1 MAVNLMAGRDGQNN
15 ENNDKKNSN
24 IDLKLDRKN
33 EESGVIKGVEKAD
46 SKEVPVS
53 KPVGVPTAKKE
64 PLKIDVKDLDKS
76 AGAAIPDDIGSIE
89 GGGEKKSGN
98 WGSRIV
104 MLIVI
109 LLVVGA
115 GVLLYLLN
123 VESQFLRGTVNSIP
137 TSNTNIVD
145 DILSED
151 FENNADTNIE
161 TTEIDPQ
168 AQVLSQ
174 ANEIVNQGG
183 NDADEPEEASTNE
196 IPVVTGNSGTEI
208 PVVQPVPE
216 SSSEIVV
223 PESDL
228 PAAPVASS
236 DIRSDEDLITEYNL
250 QSGDNLA
257 DNLIAQTTSNN
268 QPTTINQGNDF
279 TPTQSDSDTTV
290 QPNVME
296 SPEISGDTGPG
307 LWLCVMLTALFTY
320 VKYDKKKHV

>member
-1 MAVNLMAGRDGQNN
+1 MAVNLMAGRDGQSND
-15 ENNDKKNSN
+15 NNDKKNTN

-33 EESGVIKGVEKAD
+33 EESGVIKGVEKTE
-46 SKEVPVS
+46 SKDVSNS
-53 KPVGVPTAKKE
+53 KPVGVPKMKKE
-64 PLKIDVKDLDKS
+64 ALKIDVKDLDKS
-76 AGAAIPDDIGSIE
+76 AGAAIPDDIGTLE
-89 GGGEKKSGN
+89 GGLKEKKSGN
-98 WGSRIV
+98 WGSRIIV
-104 MLIVI
+104 LIVV

-151 FENNADTNIE
+151 FENDADTNIE

-168 AQVLSQ
+168 AEVLSQ
-174 ANEIVNQGG
+174 ANQILNQG
-183 NDADEPEEASTNE
+183 NEVEEAPEET
-196 IPVVTGNSGTEI
+196 TTEI
-208 PVVQPVPE
+208 PVVEDTAASDIPVVQPTPE
-216 SSSEIVV
+216 ATSEIVV

-228 PAAPVASS
+228 PAAPV
-236 DIRSDEDLITEYNL
+236 DTRSDEDLISEYNL
-250 QSGDNLA
+250 QSGNDLA
-257 DNLIAQTTSNN
+257 DNLIAETTNNN

-307 LWLCVMLTALFTY
+307 LWLCVILTALFTY
-320 VKYDKKKHV
+320 VRYDKKKLV